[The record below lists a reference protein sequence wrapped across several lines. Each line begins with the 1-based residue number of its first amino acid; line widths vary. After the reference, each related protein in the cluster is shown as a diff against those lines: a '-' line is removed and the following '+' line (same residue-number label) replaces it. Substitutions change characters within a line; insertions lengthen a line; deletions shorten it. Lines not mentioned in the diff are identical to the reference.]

1 MCFCEENVKAATAL
15 FTPCKAFCNKF
26 FEDVLSAVTGEK
38 RFYISPCEPQY
49 EARIYEVKDD
59 LFERLS
65 VLWKHGAEDSA
76 PVFERPQEQCE
87 RNSQQH

>member
-1 MCFCEENVKAATAL
+1 VL
-15 FTPCKAFCNKF
+15 FILCKALCNKF
-26 FEDVLSAVTGEK
+26 FEGVLSAVTGEK

-65 VLWKHGAEDSA
+65 VLWKHSAEDSA

-87 RNSQQH
+87 RDSQ

>member
-1 MCFCEENVKAATAL
+1 MYFYEENVKAVVML
-15 FTPCKAFCNKF
+15 FITCKVFCKKNF
-26 FEDVLSAVTGEK
+26 QEVLSAVTGEK

-59 LFERLS
+59 LFERLL

-76 PVFERPQEQCE
+76 PVFERPQEQRE